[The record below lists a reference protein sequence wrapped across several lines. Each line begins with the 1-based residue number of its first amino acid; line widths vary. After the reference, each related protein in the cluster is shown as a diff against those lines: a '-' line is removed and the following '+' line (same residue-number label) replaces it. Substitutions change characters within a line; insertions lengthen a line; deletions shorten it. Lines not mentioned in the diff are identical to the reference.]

1 MFFPGINRFFIQ
13 KTKKQKRE
21 VTEHFPAR
29 YHSHSYREGIFQF
42 ISKKGSLTIETALV
56 LPLSLFAM
64 LAM

>member
-29 YHSHSYREGIFQF
+29 YHSRSYREGIFQF
-42 ISKKGSLTIETALV
+42 ISKKEV
-56 LPLSLFAM
+56 
-64 LAM
+64 